1 MKLVALFSRFG
12 VALFLLVLW
21 SCSSTPESKLVG
33 TWKVTDVQIDFD
45 EQKTDPATVNQVA
58 EREKKTILKFTS
70 DSTLSII
77 DNHNT
82 HRAKWLLDENG
93 VISYNFEND
102 PLLHELGTYLDG
114 AITITSDTPLGEIVT
129 VFEKSK

>member
-45 EQKTDPATVNQVA
+45 EQKTDPTTVNQVA

-82 HRAKWLLDENG
+82 HRAKWLLDEKG

>member
-1 MKLVALFSRFG
+1 MKVVALFSRF
-12 VALFLLVLW
+12 VLALFVFVLW

-45 EQKTDPATVNQVA
+45 EQKADPTTVNQVA

-82 HRAKWLLDENG
+82 HRAKWMLDENG

-102 PLLHELGTYLDG
+102 LIMHELGTYQDG
-114 AITITSDTPLGEIVT
+114 AITIKSDTPLGEIVT

>member
-1 MKLVALFSRFG
+1 M
-12 VALFLLVLW
+12 FLLVLW